1 MNVTGISG
9 PTPSTAQVIAPTPSR
24 KTGEFVK
31 LLGRLV
37 GQVNDKQMKAET
49 TVKDLVAGKIE
60 NVHEIMLVE
69 AEADISFRMLL
80 QARNKLVEAY
90 KEIMR
95 MQI

>member
-1 MNVTGISG
+1 MNVTGISSLT
-9 PTPSTAQVIAPTPSR
+9 PTAGQGVSPTPSR
-24 KTGEFVK
+24 NTGEFVE

-37 GQVNDKQMKAET
+37 DQVNDSQLNAERA
-49 TVKDLVAGKIE
+49 VKDLVAGKIE
-60 NVHEIMLVE
+60 NVHEVMLAE